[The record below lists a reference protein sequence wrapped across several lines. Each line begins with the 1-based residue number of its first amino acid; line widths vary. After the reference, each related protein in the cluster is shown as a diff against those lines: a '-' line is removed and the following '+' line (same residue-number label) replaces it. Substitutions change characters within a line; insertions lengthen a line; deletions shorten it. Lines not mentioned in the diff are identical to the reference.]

1 MEHLQFEFE
10 CSGKRE
16 DSQQATLS
24 GVVSSGNLEVM
35 LEDSDLNGLCRI
47 NVSTSSQGF
56 DEIWQAVLSDFVARY
71 NLANLQISIN
81 DGGATPAVVCLRL
94 DQAMEEYLE
103 RST

>member
-16 DSQQATLS
+16 DNQQATLS

-35 LEDSDLNGLCRI
+35 LENSDLNGLCRI

-103 RST
+103 TST

>member
-10 CSGKRE
+10 CSGNRE
-16 DSQQATLS
+16 ASQQETLA

-35 LEDSDLNGLCRI
+35 LENADLNGLCRI
-47 NVSTSSQGF
+47 NVSTAAQGF
-56 DEIWQAVLSDFVARY
+56 GEIWQAVLNDFVARY

-103 RST
+103 TST